1 VIPPYRG
8 SARPE
13 DKVIDAATV
22 SAHSLREKILIPVV
36 VSLVVSLLT
45 SVVIWSW
52 QQDRL
57 QRWASQVVVDIQIT
71 SDKALAIRN
80 LGAVDLSDVAVYFS
94 QYVIGVKQREAGHLY
109 ITGKIESVSKS
120 GTPLVRWARIE
131 SYGGEVRF
139 PLASN
144 IMVFYKVGSGHDF
157 EAARQHYALR
167 VLFHNAITKQKH
179 VYYAITSAAEGP
191 SMFDF
196 ASGAAFGGPYDG
208 SRTIIAI
215 RQAIR
220 AHQAELF
227 DDGPQDL
234 YR

>member
-1 VIPPYRG
+1 
-8 SARPE
+8 
-13 DKVIDAATV
+13 V
-22 SAHSLREKILIPVV
+22 SAQSLREKILIPVV

-80 LGAVDLSDVAVYFS
+80 LGAVDVSDVAVYFS
-94 QYVIGVKQREAGHLY
+94 QYVIGVKAREAGHLY

-120 GTPLVRWARIE
+120 GTPLARWDRIRLDE
-131 SYGGEVRF
+131 EVQL
-139 PLASN
+139 PLAGN
-144 IMVFYKVGSGHDF
+144 IMVFYKVGSGHDL

-167 VLFHNAITKQKH
+167 VLFRNAITKQKY
-179 VYYAITSAAEGP
+179 VYYAITSAGEGP

-196 ASGAAFGGPYDG
+196 ASGTAFGGPYDG
-208 SRTIIAI
+208 SRSIIAI

-227 DDGPQDL
+227 EDGPQDL